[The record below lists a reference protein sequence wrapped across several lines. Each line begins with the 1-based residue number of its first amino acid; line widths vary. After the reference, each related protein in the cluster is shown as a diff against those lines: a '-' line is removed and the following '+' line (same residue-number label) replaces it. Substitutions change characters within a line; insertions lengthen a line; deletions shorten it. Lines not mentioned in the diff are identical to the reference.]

1 MGFILLSPTK
11 RRIFTIWFIRADNYD
26 YSCAVIRSSDVVK
39 TVENLDDITALFVH
53 WPEKDNDSGVS
64 CCLSVTGSDF

>member
-26 YSCAVIRSSDVVK
+26 YDCTVIRSADIVK
-39 TVENLDDITALFVH
+39 NVENRDDITALLACS
-53 WPEKDNDSGVS
+53 PARER
-64 CCLSVTGSDF
+64 